1 MRRLAVFAALL
12 SAAVARGQETPSVSV
27 IVPVVGS
34 VLGSNGTRW
43 LTDVELRNDMKTE
56 ATVALSLPAAPDQPV
71 ILLTMPPGAVQRFSN
86 VVGEAFSLSDVL
98 SPLVVQTLGRRS
110 VRVIANARG
119 ARGAELSEPQSI
131 PVMDPDSHFPLRIL
145 SGLAYSDSMRT
156 NIGLINLGQ
165 EEAVFTLAL
174 QKEGGQ
180 LSGGTRAVVPPN
192 SMWHMAVQ
200 LVFPAMTT
208 GDNYAV
214 LVETGSR
221 NTYVYASVLE
231 NATNNARFVV
241 PGVTSK

>member
-1 MRRLAVFAALL
+1 MRRLVFAALL
-12 SAAVARGQETPSVSV
+12 FAAAARGQDADSVSV

-34 VLGSNGTRW
+34 VVGSNGTRW

-56 ATVALSLPAAPDQPV
+56 ATVALSMPAAPDQPV
-71 ILLTMPPGAVQRFSN
+71 ILLTMPPGAVQRFSD
-86 VVGEAFSLSDVL
+86 VAGEAFSLNDVL

-110 VRVIANARG
+110 VRVTANARG
-119 ARGAELSEPQSI
+119 IRGAELSKPQVI
-131 PVMDPDSHFPLRIL
+131 PIMDPDSHSPLRIL
-145 SGLAYSDSMRT
+145 AGLAYSESFRT
-156 NIGLINLGQ
+156 NIGLINLGEQ
-165 EEAVFTLAL
+165 EAVFTLAL

-180 LSGGTRAVVPPN
+180 LSAGTRAVVPPN

-200 LVFPAMTT
+200 LVFPAMTM

-231 NATNNARFVV
+231 NATNEARFVV

>member
-1 MRRLAVFAALL
+1 MRRLVFATLL
-12 SAAVARGQETPSVSV
+12 MAAAARGQDTASVSV

-34 VLGSNGTRW
+34 VVGPNTTRW
-43 LTDVELRNDMKTE
+43 VTDVELRNDTRTE

-71 ILLTMPPGAVQRFSN
+71 ILLTMPPGAVQHFSD
-86 VVGEAFSLSDVL
+86 VVGEAFSLRDIL

-110 VRVIANARG
+110 VRVLANARG
-119 ARGAELSEPQSI
+119 IRGAESSTPQSI
-131 PVMDPDSHFPLRIL
+131 PVTDPNSHFPLRIL
-145 SGLAYSDSMRT
+145 TGLAYSDAFRT
-156 NIGLINLGQ
+156 NIGLINLGEQ
-165 EEAVFTLAL
+165 EAVFTLAL
-174 QKEGGQ
+174 RAEDGKMSAG
-180 LSGGTRAVVPPN
+180 SRAVVPPN

-208 GDNYAV
+208 GSNYAV

-231 NATNNARFVV
+231 NATNNARFIV